1 MLQSLP
7 ATPRLHASLLAGLA
21 PDDRAPFLESA
32 PRRHF
37 SGGQLIQSRG
47 EVARGCWLIEQ
58 GVVKLGQ
65 FDPDGRFVA
74 LTLLG
79 PGESYGELALLRRG
93 ERTVDA
99 IAQGDCTLRWIAAG
113 QFEAVLAANPATMR
127 QMLALLGEQL
137 NYSLARQVGRIAP
150 AATRLADLLAALAG
164 TGTAPAVLPLT
175 QQDLADLTGVTR
187 MTISRELARLASAGL
202 VRCGYRTIE
211 VLSGPGLAAHA
222 GRTA

>member
-1 MLQSLP
+1 L
-7 ATPRLHASLLAGLA
+7 R
-21 PDDRAPFLESA
+21 
-32 PRRHF
+32 
-37 SGGQLIQSRG
+37 
-47 EVARGCWLIEQ
+47 CW
-58 GVVKLGQ
+58 
-65 FDPDGRFVA
+65 
-74 LTLLG
+74 
-79 PGESYGELALLRRG
+79 
-93 ERTVDA
+93 
-99 IAQGDCTLRWIAAG
+99 
-113 QFEAVLAANPATMR
+113 ANSSTIRSP
-127 QMLALLGEQL
+127 
-137 NYSLARQVGRIAP
+137 RQVGRIAP